1 MAVSKNFENKDS
13 KSERS
18 EGGKQSGG
26 SPFDVLGLLGMP
38 KDMQNGIKS
47 AVHNVEQAVDGLKH
61 IVELAGKHSEQKPAT
76 VEAHITAANDGHQDF
91 KRGSLL
97 HGEVHNDNHQQG
109 KLLGRLTHDETARP
123 NPSHFAFLLKRLHE
137 REAQHHNSDVVQ
149 QLQPMAIDQPQP
161 QEHPATNW
169 REANY
174 AFRQNTADITL
185 AGAKVLASGVI
196 GAELNPNLGAD
207 EGKLRDMGL
216 PYTRSVD
223 KDMKPFFEH
232 VIRPI
237 MTRQPEQFHSQISNR
252 GQDNHHSNLPY
263 GGFQHHVQPNYY
275 RADNSYY
282 HQNQQ
287 QHLPYGGFQ
296 SHMQYYRRQS

>member
-13 KSERS
+13 KSEHT

-26 SPFDVLGLLGMP
+26 SPFDVLNLLSSF
-38 KDMQNGIKS
+38 KQI
-47 AVHNVEQAVDGLKH
+47 VEQVGQH
-61 IVELAGKHSEQKPAT
+61 GHEKPAAG
-76 VEAHITAANDGHQDF
+76 EPHKTASNDGHQEL

-97 HGEVHNDNHQQG
+97 HGEVHSDDHKRG
-109 KLLGRLTHDETARP
+109 VLLGRLSHNETPHHDP
-123 NPSHFAFLLKRLHE
+123 GHLSGILLRRLHQNSE
-137 REAQHHNSDVVQ
+137 HQDVPQQQIAQQSHQ
-149 QLQPMAIDQPQP
+149 FEQQP
-161 QEHPATNW
+161 QEHPANNW

-174 AFRQNTADITL
+174 IFRQNTADVTL

-237 MTRQPEQFHSQISNR
+237 MTRQPEQFHSQMSNH
-252 GQDNHHSNLPY
+252 GQDTHHSNLPY